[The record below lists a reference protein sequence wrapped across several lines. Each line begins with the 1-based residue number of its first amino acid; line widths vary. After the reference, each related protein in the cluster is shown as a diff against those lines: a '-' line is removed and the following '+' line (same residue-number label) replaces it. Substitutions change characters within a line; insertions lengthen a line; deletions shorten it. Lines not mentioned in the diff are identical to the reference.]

1 MELCIDTSTRFAG
14 LALSEQGE
22 ILRETTW
29 RSARNHSVELVPSIN
44 NILDSADKTIA
55 DVTAVITA
63 RGPGAFSALRVG
75 MSTAKSIAS
84 GRGIPLAAVSTMD
97 VEVEPYL
104 GLGDHII
111 GVIPAGRNRVY
122 TGEYKKSR
130 LTEIGFQVRSVSDVI
145 SCSSRDVIYCGEGV
159 SSLIDV
165 EHGGKSFISVGCE
178 GPTRRAS
185 FLARLGFRK
194 IELGNTEDPQS
205 LEPIYVRS
213 AQITSAENSKKINY
227 K

>member
-1 MELCIDTSTRFAG
+1 MELCIDTSTRFASG
-14 LALSEQGE
+14 ALSEQGK

-44 NILDSADKTIA
+44 NILDSAGKTIA

-75 MSTAKSIAS
+75 MSTAKAIAA
-84 GRGIPLAAVSTMD
+84 GRGIPIASVSTMD

-104 GLGDHII
+104 GLADHII

-130 LTEIGFQVRSVSDVI
+130 LAEIGFQVRSVSDVI
-145 SCSSRDVIYCGEGV
+145 SCSMSGVIYCGEGV
-159 SSLIDV
+159 SSLIDA
-165 EHGGKSFISVGCE
+165 EHNDKILTLIGCE
-178 GPTRRAS
+178 GPSRRAS
-185 FLARLGFRK
+185 FLAKLGFGR
-194 IELGNTEDPQS
+194 IESGDTDDPQS

-213 AQITSAENSKKINY
+213 AQITSADNSKRN
-227 K
+227 

>member
-1 MELCIDTSTRFAG
+1 MELCIDTSTRFASV
-14 LALSEQGE
+14 ALSEQGK
-22 ILRETTW
+22 ILRENTW

-44 NILDSADKTIA
+44 NILDSAGKTIG

-63 RGPGAFSALRVG
+63 QGPGAFSALRVG
-75 MSTAKSIAS
+75 MSTAKSIAA

-111 GVIPAGRNRVY
+111 GLIPAGRNRVY

-130 LTEIGFQVRSVSDVI
+130 LTEIGFQVRSVSEVI
-145 SCSSRDVIYCGEGV
+145 SCSLRDVIYCGEGV
-159 SSLIDV
+159 SSLLDTEYEDKV
-165 EHGGKSFISVGCE
+165 FLSVGCE

-185 FLARLGFRK
+185 FLSKLGFGR
-194 IELGNTEDPQS
+194 IESGDTDDPQS

-213 AQITSAENSKKINY
+213 TQITSADNSKRN
-227 K
+227 